1 MSKPQLFYRM
11 KIILL
16 AFALSLQVLTSC
28 GQANKESKRA
38 LEFYSLVNNQIAMGR
53 SDQQNFIDNLTS
65 CLLKVRDNKNAVVDT
80 AVLQSLF
87 EVAKMKNLERQRN
100 LEKIAEFDTIVN
112 YKTVVM
118 SYFKSYNEL
127 YKIEIPESILLFGG
141 KSEDRFEKVSNL
153 VLPKLKIVKEKEL
166 NLKKAQETFKSK
178 YYLVI

>member
-1 MSKPQLFYRM
+1 M
-11 KIILL
+11 
-16 AFALSLQVLTSC
+16 
-28 GQANKESKRA
+28 
-38 LEFYSLVNNQIAMGR
+38 
-53 SDQQNFIDNLTS
+53 
-65 CLLKVRDNKNAVVDT
+65 KVRDNKNAVVDT